1 MEDVLKDTGQHSSRD
16 KNTGISK
23 HMLYFLKNIHYLSDI
38 NEKKCSCLSKSD
50 HHQIVPHYV

>member
-1 MEDVLKDTGQHSSRD
+1 MEDVLKDTGQHNSRD

-38 NEKKCSCLSKSD
+38 NEKKMLMF
-50 HHQIVPHYV
+50 V